1 MKLDKPDIFLILV
14 CLASALSGFTILWG
28 SHYFELSLIVSLVLF
43 LLYGC
48 LLFITLTLGIRR
60 FVEFRLYNI
69 FKTVQ
74 TPPKLKGKKV
84 TALLTE
90 AEEYV
95 DWISDKKQQEIK
107 TQKSQDDFRREF
119 IGNLSHELK
128 TPAFSI
134 QGYIE
139 SLIDGASEDPEIRQ
153 NFLERARRASDR
165 MIQLLEDLDN
175 LTRLENPEISIE
187 IRPFNLTELIQ
198 ETFESLDWMAREKN
212 ISLLL
217 GGEYGPMM
225 VHGDKKRI
233 SQVLVNLTK
242 NSILYGI
249 QNGQTKISL
258 TAVEDFLLIEV
269 KDNGI
274 GIDPKHWQRLFER
287 FYRVEQSRNRHEGGT
302 GLGLA
307 IVKHILELHEQTI
320 TMRSTVGEGSTFS
333 FCLPRAEKSI
343 TLSSKGVPIK

>member
-1 MKLDKPDIFLILV
+1 MKLDKPDYFLILV
-14 CLASALSGFTILWG
+14 CIASALSGFAILWV
-28 SHYFELSLIVSLVLF
+28 STYFELSLIVSLGLF
-43 LLYGC
+43 ILCGC
-48 LLFITLTLGIRR
+48 LLFISLTLGIRH
-60 FVEFRLYNI
+60 FFEVRLDNI
-69 FKTVQ
+69 FKIVQ
-74 TPPKLKGKKV
+74 TPPKLEGKK
-84 TALLTE
+84 LSDLFTE
-90 AEEYV
+90 AEDYV
-95 DWISDKKQQEIK
+95 DRISADKQEEIK
-107 TQKSQDDFRREF
+107 ALQSQENFRREF

-139 SLIDGASEDPEIRQ
+139 TLIAGAAEDPEMRD
-153 NFLERARRASDR
+153 NFLERARRATDR

-175 LTRLENPEISIE
+175 LSSLENPQLAIE

-198 ETFESLDWMAREKN
+198 ETFESLHWMTKEKN

-217 GGEYGPMM
+217 GGEYGPTM
-225 VHGDKKRI
+225 VNGDKKRI

-242 NSILYGI
+242 NSILYGT
-249 QNGQTKISL
+249 QDGQTNISF
-258 TAVEDFLLIEV
+258 TAIEDFLLIEV

-274 GIDPKHWQRLFER
+274 GIDPKHWHRLFER

-307 IVKHILELHEQTI
+307 IVKHILELHGQTI

-333 FCLPRAEKSI
+333 FCLPKADKSI

>member
-1 MKLDKPDIFLILV
+1 MKLDKPKYFLILV
-14 CLASALSGFTILWG
+14 CLTYTLVGFAILWV
-28 SHYFELSLIVSLVLF
+28 STYLELRLVFSMLLIVLS
-43 LLYGC
+43 GC
-48 LLFITLTLGIRR
+48 LLFLSLTIGIRR

-74 TPPKLKGKKV
+74 TPPKLKGKKL

-90 AEEYV
+90 SEDYV
-95 DWISDKKQQEIK
+95 DQIASMKQEEIK
-107 TQKSQDDFRREF
+107 SLKSQNDFRREF

-139 SLIDGASEDPEIRQ
+139 TLIDGACEDPKMCE
-153 NFLERARRASDR
+153 NFLERAKRASDR

-175 LTRLENPEISIE
+175 LTRLENPELTID
-187 IRPFNLTELIQ
+187 IRPFNLVELIQ
-198 ETFESLDWMAREKN
+198 ETFESLDWMAKEKN
-212 ISLLL
+212 IHLML
-217 GGEYGPMM
+217 GDEYEPLM
-225 VHGDKKRI
+225 VMGDKKRI

-242 NSILYGI
+242 NSILYGV
-249 QNGQTKISL
+249 QDGQTKISA
-258 TAVEDFLLIEV
+258 TAIEDFLLIEV

-333 FCLPRAEKSI
+333 FCLPKADKSI

>member
-1 MKLDKPDIFLILV
+1 MKLDKPDYFLILV
-14 CLASALSGFTILWG
+14 CLASASSGFGILWV
-28 SHYFELSLIVSLVLF
+28 STYFELNLILSLLLF
-43 LLYGC
+43 FLCGA
-48 LLFITLTLGIRR
+48 LLFISLTLGIRR

-74 TPPKLKGKKV
+74 TPPKLKRKKL

-90 AEEYV
+90 AEDYV
-95 DWISDKKQQEIK
+95 DQLSANKQEEIK
-107 TQKSQDDFRREF
+107 ALKSQDDFRREF

-139 SLIDGASEDPEIRQ
+139 TLIDGASEDPEMRD
-153 NFLERARRASDR
+153 NFLERARRATDR

-175 LTRLENPEISIE
+175 LTRLENPELAIE

-198 ETFESLDWMAREKN
+198 ETFESLDWMAKEKN
-212 ISLLL
+212 INLVQ
-217 GGEYGPMM
+217 GAEYGPLIVM
-225 VHGDKKRI
+225 GDKKRI

-242 NSILYGI
+242 NSILYGV
-249 QNGQTKISL
+249 QNGQTKISV
-258 TAVEDFLLIEV
+258 AAIEDFLLIEV

-333 FCLPRAEKSI
+333 FCLPKADKSI

>member
-1 MKLDKPDIFLILV
+1 MKLDKPDYFLILV
-14 CLASALSGFTILWG
+14 CLAYASSGFGILWG
-28 SHYFELSLIVSLVLF
+28 STYFELNLILSFFLF
-43 LLYGC
+43 FLCGG
-48 LLFITLTLGIRR
+48 LLFISLTFGIRR
-60 FVEFRLYNI
+60 FVEYRLNNI

-74 TPPKLKGKKV
+74 TPPKLKGNKL
-84 TALLTE
+84 TALLAE

-95 DWISDKKQQEIK
+95 DQRSANEQEDINAL
-107 TQKSQDDFRREF
+107 KSQDDFRREF

-139 SLIDGASEDPEIRQ
+139 TLIDGASEDPEMRD
-153 NFLERARRASDR
+153 NFLERARRATDR

-175 LTRLENPEISIE
+175 LTRLENPELAIE

-198 ETFESLDWMAREKN
+198 ETFESLDWMAKEKN
-212 ISLLL
+212 INLVT
-217 GGEYGPMM
+217 GNEYGPLI
-225 VHGDKKRI
+225 VLGDKKRI
-233 SQVLVNLTK
+233 SQVLVNLIK
-242 NSILYGI
+242 NSILYGV
-249 QNGQTKISL
+249 QNGQTKISV
-258 TAVEDFLLIEV
+258 TAMEDFLLIEV

-333 FCLPRAEKSI
+333 FCLPKADKSI